1 MLSMFGITRQYAW
14 GVLPFIG
21 FGLGWFL
28 DQKETE
34 RMTIFRDR
42 SALYGRKLEAGEKP
56 SWP

>member
-1 MLSMFGITRQYAW
+1 MIFGITKQYAW

-28 DQKETE
+28 DHQETL
-34 RMTIFRDR
+34 RMTIYRDR
-42 SALYGRKLEAGEKP
+42 SSLYGRQLKSGEEP